1 MVAQLTCKG
10 PGFTGGF
17 SRLVTGSVTIT
28 PKLLLLILTSLYLFI
43 KEEERNQNEM
53 DELNK
58 ATGFSKIIKK
68 LTSSKKLVVG
78 HNLMMDLCF
87 MVNQFIAPLPES
99 LHEFKQLLSQ
109 NLPYICDT
117 KLMAKSTP
125 FQEDIPETSLEELL
139 KVLSQ
144 DKPFKMPQV
153 ESGMYNGRK
162 NGVSTPKTGQS
173 YC

>member
-1 MVAQLTCKG
+1 
-10 PGFTGGF
+10 
-17 SRLVTGSVTIT
+17 
-28 PKLLLLILTSLYLFI
+28 
-43 KEEERNQNEM
+43 M

-58 ATGFSKIIKK
+58 AAGFSKIIKK

-153 ESGMYNGRK
+153 ESGMHNVKKWGCD
-162 NGVSTPKTGQS
+162 S
-173 YC
+173 